1 MFSLVYLQMLELQ
14 KFPDKFSLTMAPLSN
29 PSEITAFGVHLNIH
43 LINLSSFITMT
54 AMLQGQF
61 RGIASLQNY
70 WHTLG

>member
-1 MFSLVYLQMLELQ
+1 
-14 KFPDKFSLTMAPLSN
+14 MAPLSN

-61 RGIASLQNY
+61 GGIASLQNY